1 MADSEEDDVY
11 YSEEHVSPDQGPG
24 LEEEEEGTVRNSHI
38 VSSLS
43 SFVEIIVG
51 LLIYGYVLL
60 SFATNL
66 MIPASF
72 TPLVMY
78 QYYNNTT
85 TNGKLCNAIQ

>member
-11 YSEEHVSPDQGPG
+11 YHSEEHVTPDQGPG
-24 LEEEEEGTVRNSHI
+24 LEEEEGTVRNSHI

-66 MIPASF
+66 IIPASF

-85 TNGKLCNAIQ
+85 TNGKLCNAMK